1 MRPYLAII
9 KDSFREAL
17 ASRVLWILLLLITV
31 MFLGF
36 APLGWH
42 RELTSRIGRD
52 DLSRFE
58 ELARR
63 LVTHQDKPETFE
75 GHIAS
80 MLSPGINSELKS
92 IVNAAGEDRRKERRL
107 ERDLSIEL
115 NELLNRQDF
124 YDEQSWSGIELN
136 EEAQE
141 LLAQELDQL
150 TQEQLRRFNRLA
162 LKAAFP
168 RHIKQRP
175 NRSISFTYFNSD
187 VGIPLPLTD
196 EQFQDIVET
205 TLVTY
210 MDFFLG
216 VIGVFSAILVT
227 ASIIPSMFDA
237 GSINLLLSKPISR
250 SLLYLSKFVG
260 GCSFVLIN
268 SIYLVVGTWLLL
280 GLRLDFWYP
289 RVLLC
294 IPVFLFLFIL
304 YYSVSGLAGLI
315 WRNTIVCITVTVVFW
330 LICFVVGNSKVLID
344 TFVHSPNR
352 VVRVMKVDDQL
363 FNVLERG
370 QTQLWNPEHASWQDV
385 FSNSSFFGA
394 SFLQMNVGP
403 VYDSANQRLLQVQR
417 GWPKFR
423 LFTAVQEDEWSA
435 LEVGDA
441 PSETISLINE
451 PDGRILAVSPGGIAR
466 FRDEILPA
474 AERPRIFGFE
484 LPAPDQTAASDA
496 VVLRPAP
503 TMSSAMQVAVS
514 LTTGK
519 LYLWNDGRLSVYQ
532 PEGDD
537 YERTEEVLLS
547 EESQRAVLAVAG
559 KHLLIARAD
568 GVVNL
573 LDAETLNQEAEYRP
587 EAKNSPRYAI
597 VSPGGRYF
605 GVIFHTRRFWGY
617 DTKAAAPL
625 DVRWPGQG
633 DISAAAFVSDDELL
647 LVDRGNRVT
656 QCRLPSGDIV
666 ASWSPSGSLMQR
678 LSWYL
683 IDPIYAIFPKP
694 GALQSTTNYLLTGKE
709 STSIAQEIESLD
721 SMYVKQDPWTPVWSS
736 LAFAVVVLTIS
747 CVYIARQEF

>member
-42 RELTSRIGRD
+42 RELTSRIGWD

-63 LVTHQDKPETFE
+63 LVNHHDKPETFE
-75 GHIAS
+75 GRIAS
-80 MLSPGINSELKS
+80 MLSPGLNSELKS
-92 IVNAAGEDRRKERRL
+92 IVNSSREDRRKERRV
-107 ERDLSIEL
+107 ERDLSVEL
-115 NELLNRQDF
+115 NKLLNRRDF
-124 YDEQSWSGIELN
+124 YNDEAWSGITLN
-136 EEAQE
+136 DEAQE
-141 LLAQELDQL
+141 LLAQDLNQL
-150 TQEQLRRFNRLA
+150 TKDQLRRFNRLA
-162 LKAAFP
+162 LKAALP

-175 NRSISFTYFNSD
+175 NRSISFTYFNWD
-187 VGIPLPLTD
+187 VGVPLPLTD
-196 EQFQDIVET
+196 EQFQEIVEA

-216 VIGVFSAILVT
+216 VIGVFCAILVT
-227 ASIIPSMFDA
+227 ASIIPNMFDA

-268 SIYLVVGTWLLL
+268 STYLVVGTWLLL
-280 GLRLDFWYP
+280 GFRLDFWYP

-315 WRNTIVCITVTVVFW
+315 WRNTIVCISVTVVFW

-352 VVRVMKVDDQL
+352 VVRVMMVDDQL
-363 FNVLERG
+363 FAVLERD
-370 QTQLWNPEHASWQDV
+370 QTQLWNSEIASWQDV
-385 FSNSSFFGA
+385 FSSSPFFGA

-403 VYDSANQRLLQVQR
+403 VYDPANQRLLQVQR

-423 LFTAVQEDEWSA
+423 LFTAVQEDAWSA
-435 LEVGDA
+435 IEVGDA
-441 PSETISLINE
+441 PSEIISLINE
-451 PDGRILAVSPGGIAR
+451 PDGRVLAVSPGSIAR

-496 VVLRPAP
+496 VILKPAP
-503 TMSSAMQVAVS
+503 SMSAAMQVAVS
-514 LTTGK
+514 PTTGK

-532 PEGDD
+532 PQGDD
-537 YERTEEVLLS
+537 YDRTEEVVLS

-559 KHLLIARAD
+559 QHLLIARAD

-573 LDAETLNQEAEYRP
+573 LDAETLELEAEYRP

-597 VSPGGRYF
+597 VSPDGGYF
-605 GVIFHTRRFWGY
+605 GVVFHTRRFWGY
-617 DTKAAAPL
+617 DTEAAAPL
-625 DVRWPGQG
+625 DVRWQGQG

-647 LVDRGNRVT
+647 LVDRGNQVT
-656 QCRLPSGDIV
+656 QYRLPDGDVV

-683 IDPIYAIFPKP
+683 IDPIYTIFPKP

-721 SMYVKQDPWTPVWSS
+721 SMYVKKDPWAPVWSS
-736 LAFAVVVLTIS
+736 LVFAAVMLTIS